1 MRSPGWP
8 PRRQVADEF
17 GAFEKAG
24 WNDDRAESYHQGL
37 SSITT
42 RSIDPL
48 LDAAGVADG
57 SRVLDLATGPGY
69 AAGRAAARGAE
80 AVGVDFSADMLALAV
95 QLHPDVEFLEADVSS
110 LPFPDESFDVVVSN
124 FLMPHLSDLP
134 AGVREA
140 ARVTRAGGRVAM
152 TTWDSPGRTRFVG
165 AVMEAVAATGAPP
178 PSDLPEGPSIFQYS
192 PDREFAGLLLEAGLV
207 EPIVETIAFTH
218 RVDDL
223 DAFWADILGGGVRT
237 KVMVTSQP
245 PETQAEIRT
254 RWGELLEAYRSGTG
268 FDIPCSVKLGSARK
282 PDSG

>member
-1 MRSPGWP
+1 M
-8 PRRQVADEF
+8 ADEF

-24 WNDDRAESYHQGL
+24 WNDSRAESYHQGL

-42 RSIDPL
+42 RSIEPL
-48 LDAAGVADG
+48 LDAAGVAAG

-80 AVGVDFSADMLALAV
+80 AVGVDFSADMLALAA
-95 QLHPDVEFLEADVSS
+95 QLHPDVEFLEADVTE

-165 AVMEAVAATGAPP
+165 AVMEAVAAAGAPP

-192 PDREFAGLLLEAGLV
+192 PDREFAGLLVGAGLV

-218 RVDDL
+218 RVEDL

-245 PETQAEIRT
+245 PEMQTEIRA
-254 RWGELLEAYRSGTG
+254 RWGELFEPYRSGTR
-268 FDIPCSVKLGSARK
+268 FDIPCSVKLGSALK